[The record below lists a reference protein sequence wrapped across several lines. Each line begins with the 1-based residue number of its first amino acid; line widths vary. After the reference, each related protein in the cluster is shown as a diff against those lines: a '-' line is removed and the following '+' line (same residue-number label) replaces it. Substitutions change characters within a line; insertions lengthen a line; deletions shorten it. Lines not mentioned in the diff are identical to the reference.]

1 MYIPQNHRKFYPFT
15 WKIYTRIYD
24 KFLFRW
30 TDAGTL
36 YILYVLA
43 CLEANPKDEV
53 YNFREE
59 HDALVFFTLK
69 QLAWGDSDLDDDDK
83 DDEDENQ
90 DSDVDVEN

>member
-1 MYIPQNHRKFYPFT
+1 MFC
-15 WKIYTRIYD
+15 KIYTHIND

-36 YILYVLA
+36 YILYVIA
-43 CLEANPKDEV
+43 RLEANPKDEL
-53 YNFREE
+53 YNFCEE
-59 HDALVFFTLK
+59 HGALVFLTLK
-69 QLAWGDSDLDDDDK
+69 QLAWGDSDLDDDDE